1 MTVTMD
7 GGSTDDG
14 TTKENSGPG
23 ADLLMGFLS
32 DFRSTAAAPTPTPP
46 KRGARPPRDIEPPV
60 VEALPPGAVADPPAE
75 VGNLAARVPG
85 AAADAGSTSWQAPS
99 ERQPPAWQ
107 PPSQPAPPVYGTPPA
122 QPLPPGNWQPPV
134 QPTPPGYW
142 QPPAPV
148 HSPNGGDQWQPS
160 VRKSRWRLIGAC
172 LATIAIV
179 AGGLGYARQHSA
191 QPSYPAS
198 WDPRVAPIAAFV
210 QSERGLRWKHAVK
223 VEFLP
228 AARFNALMA
237 KENAPDPKS
246 ADQTQAVFDLM
257 RAVGVA
263 SGNVDLARS
272 EQQFA
277 QSDVVGQYVD
287 SDRTVYVSGDQL
299 TPYVRSVLAH
309 ELTHGLQAQYFDL
322 QKMSSGQADDE
333 SAVTA
338 LIEGDAMRVQDAY
351 EQTLSP
357 ADQDALANEEQQGSS
372 QADAQNT
379 QDGIPQF
386 LVDQA
391 QFPYDFGPTFV
402 QSQYA
407 KGGNQ
412 TVDAAFRNPPT
423 VDSQIVDPETFVAGS
438 PAPKVAAPPL
448 PKDARQVLPP
458 SGFGEVSL
466 LEMLGDQLGFASA
479 WSALQGWTAD
489 RAIAYRQA
497 GRVCVDIAVLNDGP
511 DSASSLLQAG
521 RAWESH
527 LQSATVV
534 QSGATV
540 DFHACDPGPN
550 WKPSA
555 KPDDPYQALAVRS
568 VLMFQLMSDGHVDS
582 TKAVC
587 AADEVM
593 STLGPKRLEDAE
605 QSSDPNSPAVKA
617 LGEAVSGAAAACA

>member
-1 MTVTMD
+1 MTMD
-7 GGSTDDG
+7 GGSTEDG
-14 TTKENSGPG
+14 STQENSGLG

-32 DFRSTAAAPTPTPP
+32 DFRSTAAAPTP
-46 KRGARPPRDIEPPV
+46 ARPKHK
-60 VEALPPGAVADPPAE
+60 ALPPKDTDRPAAEAVTDSAVADSPAKA
-75 VGNLAARVPG
+75 GNTEATTPRPAL
-85 AAADAGSTSWQAPS
+85 DTGSTSWQPPTEWAPL
-99 ERQPPAWQ
+99 EWQ
-107 PPSQPAPPVYGTPPA
+107 PPSQRPPSAYGPTTAPPTPA
-122 QPLPPGNWQPPV
+122 
-134 QPTPPGYW
+134 GYW
-142 QPPAPV
+142 QPPAPLY
-148 HSPNGGDQWQPS
+148 GGGTQWGPS
-160 VRKSRWRLIGAC
+160 GRKSRRRLIGAV
-172 LATIAIV
+172 LAAIAVI
-179 AGGLGYARQHSA
+179 AGAAGYVRQHSG

-210 QSERGLRWKHAVK
+210 QSERGLHWKHPVK
-223 VEFLP
+223 VEFLST
-228 AARFNALMA
+228 ARFSALMA
-237 KENAPDPKS
+237 KESAPDTKS
-246 ADQTQAVFDLM
+246 TDQTQAIFQVM

-309 ELTHGLQAQYFDL
+309 ELTHALQAQYFDL
-322 QKMSSGQADDE
+322 QNMSSGRADDE

-351 EQTLSP
+351 EQTLSQ
-357 ADQDALANEEQQGSS
+357 ADQDALVSEQQQGSS
-372 QADAQNT
+372 QADSQNA

-412 TVDAAFRNPPT
+412 AVDDAFRNPPT
-423 VDSQIVDPETFVAGS
+423 VDSQIVDPETFVTGS
-438 PAPKVAAPPL
+438 PAPKVAALPL
-448 PKDARQVLPP
+448 PKGARQVLPS

-466 LEMLGDQLGFASA
+466 LEMLGDQLGFAPA
-479 WSALQGWTAD
+479 WSAVQGWTAD
-489 RAIAYRQA
+489 QVIAYREA
-497 GRVCVDIAVLNDGP
+497 DRVCVDIAVLNDSP

-521 RAWESH
+521 RAWQSH

-534 QSGATV
+534 QSGTTV

-555 KPDDPYQALAVRS
+555 KLDDPYQALAVRS
-568 VLMFQLMSDGHVDS
+568 VLMYQLMSEGHLDS

-587 AADEVM
+587 AADEVLN
-593 STLGPKRLEDAE
+593 TLGPKKLEEAE

-617 LGEAVSGAAAACA
+617 LSTAISGAAATCA

>member
-1 MTVTMD
+1 MVTMD

-14 TTKENSGPG
+14 TTHENSGPG

-32 DFRSTAAAPTPTPP
+32 DFRSTAAPPTPTPP
-46 KRGARPPRDIEPPV
+46 KRRAGPPRDIEPPV
-60 VEALPPGAVADPPAE
+60 IEALPPRAVADPPAE
-75 VGNLAARVPG
+75 AGNLGATVPG
-85 AAADAGSTSWQAPS
+85 AAAHTASTSWQAPS
-99 ERQPPAWQ
+99 EWQPPAWQ
-107 PPSQPAPPVYGTPPA
+107 PPSQPTPPVYGTTPA
-122 QPLPPGNWQPPV
+122 QPVPPAEGRPPA

-148 HSPNGGDQWQPS
+148 HPPSGGDQWQPS
-160 VRKSRWRLIGAC
+160 VGKSRSRLIGAS
-172 LATIAIV
+172 LAAITLV
-179 AGGLGYARQHSA
+179 AGAVGYVRHQSA

-198 WDPRVAPIAAFV
+198 WDPRVEPVAAFV
-210 QSERGLRWKHAVK
+210 QSERGLHWKHPVK

-237 KENAPDPKS
+237 KESAPDPKS
-246 ADQTQAVFDLM
+246 ADQTQAVFDVM

-263 SGNVDLARS
+263 SGNVDLGRS

-309 ELTHGLQAQYFDL
+309 ELTHALQAQYFDL

-351 EQTLSP
+351 EQTLSQ
-357 ADQDALANEEQQGSS
+357 ADQDALATEEQQGSS
-372 QADAQNT
+372 QADSQNA

-402 QSQYA
+402 ESQYG
-407 KGGNQ
+407 KGGNPA
-412 TVDAAFRNPPT
+412 VDEAFRNPPT
-423 VDSQIVDPETFVAGS
+423 LDSQIVDPEMFVAGS

-448 PKDARQVLPP
+448 PKGARQVLPP

-466 LEMLGDQLGFASA
+466 LEMLGDQLGFAPA

-489 RAIAYRQA
+489 QVIAYRQA

-521 RAWESH
+521 QAWESH
-527 LQSATVV
+527 LQSATVAR
-534 QSGATV
+534 SGATV
-540 DFHACDPGPN
+540 DFHACDPGPS
-550 WKPSA
+550 WKPST
-555 KPDDPYQALAVRS
+555 KVDDPYQALAVRS
-568 VLMFQLMSDGHVDS
+568 VLMYQLMADGHLDS

-617 LGEAVSGAAAACA
+617 LGDAVSGAAATCA